1 VGAMLVQCQSC
12 GRELSLV
19 FPHRLLIVFLAGLL
33 AWGVPALAA
42 KNPGIT
48 ILMFVIFFFP
58 GLPLAAQ
65 IVTTIIPPRYE
76 LQKSAFTTLFSH

>member
-1 VGAMLVQCQSC
+1 MLVQCQSC
-12 GRELSLV
+12 GRELV
-19 FPHRLLIVFLAGLL
+19 VDFPHRLLSVLLAGLL

-48 ILMFVIFFFP
+48 IPMFVIFFFP

-65 IVTTIIPPRYE
+65 IVTKIIPPKYKVRTPVV
-76 LQKSAFTTLFSH
+76 TTLFPH